1 MAGASLFWK
10 SGAKVLLF
18 GGRIVLNLSTFYLA
32 MLKYAGLWWLIRKN
46 DTRLPCLVGI
56 HKRKALF
63 DNEVLEESFDVTVT
77 TRTAFC
83 RAF

>member
-1 MAGASLFWK
+1 MISY
-10 SGAKVLLF
+10 S
-18 GGRIVLNLSTFYLA
+18 
-32 MLKYAGLWWLIRKN
+32 
-46 DTRLPCLVGI
+46 LVGI

-83 RAF
+83 GAFEKVDYFFFWVIVVKILIGLYIRKKCSL

>member
-1 MAGASLFWK
+1 MISY
-10 SGAKVLLF
+10 
-18 GGRIVLNLSTFYLA
+18 R
-32 MLKYAGLWWLIRKN
+32 
-46 DTRLPCLVGI
+46 LVGI

-83 RAF
+83 RAFKIVDYFFFLVIVEKNFVGLL

>member
-1 MAGASLFWK
+1 MTSACRY
-10 SGAKVLLF
+10 SGNPLQNYCFFREL
-18 GGRIVLNLSTFYLA
+18 
-32 MLKYAGLWWLIRKN
+32 LWWFSPLLTSPCN
-46 DTRLPCLVGI
+46 YLPDLLCGEVKMIADDFIGI